1 MDLGMLGM
9 VTGTACHTAAVVSV
23 LLPYMHFFAG
33 DQVSVL
39 WGNQAMPYYLLGP
52 MDHEV

>member
-1 MDLGMLGM
+1 MDLGMLDM
-9 VTGTACHTAAVVSV
+9 VTGTTCHTAAVISV
-23 LLPYMHFFAG
+23 LLPYVHFSAE

-39 WGNQAMPYYLLGP
+39 CGNQAMPYYLLGP